1 MYMEDNTLHFDL
13 LWKRAIEYGKT
24 NIELIKLKF
33 LDKFLTVFSSL
44 IPPIIVFLLAGS
56 FFFFLNLALAIWL
69 GDLLGYAYLGYLL
82 VAGFYGFLAII
93 AHLFMQKPIKRM
105 VSDYIIKQL
114 LK

>member
-1 MYMEDNTLHFDL
+1 MEDNTLQFDL

-33 LDKFLTVFSSL
+33 LDKFLAVFSSL

-56 FFFFLNLALAIWL
+56 FYFFLNLALALWL
-69 GDLLGYAYLGYLL
+69 GDLLGNAYYGYLI

-93 AHLFMQKPIKRM
+93 VHLFLQKPIKKRI
-105 VSDYIIKQL
+105 SDFIIKQV